1 MPLSVSAGCRLLPPA
16 GGQMLMLH
24 SCTALLAGK
33 TVAGFPPTQTVTTFY
48 GEQDF
53 GSLGDEFVGHFPSSL
68 RVFSP
73 VLIGPLRPGWG
84 GDLYTHHSGD
94 PSARRVGAW
103 QVTLTAPPVT
113 VASSNM
119 CVTPLIRTPSFVP
132 ERRPPSLARRT
143 RTVTPAEPT
152 AHGRASLDWMTGW
165 LLFLA
170 H

>member
-1 MPLSVSAGCRLLPPA
+1 
-16 GGQMLMLH
+16 MLMLH

-48 GEQDF
+48 GEQVF
-53 GSLGDEFVGHFPSSL
+53 GSLGDECVGHFPSSL

-84 GDLYTHHSGD
+84 GDLYTHSGD

-152 AHGRASLDWMTGW
+152 EPGLDGW